1 MGLFQ
6 LGTFTFHMRSLA
18 PHLLSRADMW
28 RWEETPRLS
37 GEAAL
42 QFLGRGAGEL
52 TLEATLYPG
61 RLTGHDDTTVE
72 TIRTIASAGQPLP
85 LIRGDFRMIGWYSIA
100 SVEEEH
106 SYMDRSGRP
115 RRAGVIL
122 SLLRFGAEGPG
133 TGVLGY
139 FR

>member
-1 MGLFQ
+1 MALLQ
-6 LGTFTFHMRSLA
+6 LGSFTFQMRTLA
-18 PHLLSRADMW
+18 PHSVTRSDQW

-42 QFLGRGAGEL
+42 QYLGRGTGEV

-61 RLTGHDDTTVE
+61 RLRGHDEATVD
-72 TIRTIASAGQPLP
+72 RMRAIADAGKPLP
-85 LIRGDFRMIGWYSIA
+85 LIGGGLRMLGWFVIV
-100 SVEEEH
+100 SVEEDH
-106 SYMDRSGRP
+106 TYLDARGRP
-115 RRAGVIL
+115 GRDGVVI
-122 SLLRFGAEGPG
+122 SLLRYGSDGPG